1 MVSEDDLINFNDS
14 PKWTYQMVWSYHLS
28 HLLSS
33 RDVVPGQK
41 TAAWRN
47 DVAKNLPGLW
57 MLTKTNIGQ
66 RSDNPWKKSG
76 SCMRRA
82 EVCSCLG
89 PPRPHTVGSVGWFY
103 QLGQVGTI
111 VALVPEGPE
120 LIWMWWVR
128 HNAHSIFHDNSNTD
142 GQPTE
147 KRSGS
152 QYCGLV
158 QANNRLTDWLET
170 Y

>member
-1 MVSEDDLINFNDS
+1 MDLSDGMVLPSQSSFIQRRCTWTNNCCMK
-14 PKWTYQMVWSYHLS
+14 KWYCKK
-28 HLLSS
+28 SS
-33 RDVVPGQK
+33 ARTLDVDK
-41 TAAWRN
+41 A
-47 DVAKNLPGLW
+47 
-57 MLTKTNIGQ
+57 NIGQ
-66 RSDNPWKKSG
+66 RSDNPQKKAG

-89 PPRPHTVGSVGWFY
+89 PPHPHTAGSVGWFY
-103 QLGQVGTI
+103 QWGQVGTT
-111 VALVPEGPE
+111 ATLVPEGPD
-120 LIWMWWVR
+120 LIWRWWVR

-142 GQPTE
+142 SQQTE

-152 QYCGLV
+152 QCCGLV